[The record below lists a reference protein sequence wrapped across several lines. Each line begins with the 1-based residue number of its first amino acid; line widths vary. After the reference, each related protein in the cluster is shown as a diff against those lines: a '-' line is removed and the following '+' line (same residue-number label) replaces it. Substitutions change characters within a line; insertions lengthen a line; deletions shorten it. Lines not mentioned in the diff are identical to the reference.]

1 MVKLGNE
8 KYSSFDDENFEKDEV
23 DVAFDELCNKIA
35 SELLKQGEIV
45 SVLNPDG
52 IRKFSDVYNAVKS
65 SLKNT
70 GAKVTHGI
78 NEPMIGSGYIRI
90 IGSKVVFSNTRMLA
104 KYATLAS
111 NFEVY
116 PRVDGKVCMAFT
128 FDGLALIDRK

>member
-1 MVKLGNE
+1 MGNE
-8 KYSSFDDENFEKDEV
+8 KYSSFDDENFEKEEIDM
-23 DVAFDELCNKIA
+23 AFDELCSKIA
-35 SELLKQGEIV
+35 GELSKHGEIV

-52 IRKFSDVYNAVKS
+52 IRNFSKVYNAVKS

-90 IGSKVVFSNTRMLA
+90 IGRKIVFSNARKFA
-104 KYATLAS
+104 KYAPLAS

-128 FDGLALIDRK
+128 FDGLALIDKR

>member
-1 MVKLGNE
+1 MGNE
-8 KYSSFDDENFEKDEV
+8 KYSSFDDENFEKEEIDM
-23 DVAFDELCNKIA
+23 AFDELCSKIA
-35 SELLKQGEIV
+35 GELSKQGEIV

-52 IRKFSDVYNAVKS
+52 IRNFSKVYNAVKS

-90 IGSKVVFSNTRMLA
+90 IGSKIVFSNARKLA
-104 KYATLAS
+104 KYAPLAS

-128 FDGLALIDRK
+128 FDGLALIDKR